1 MRGDGDSSIVLG
13 MAPDSLSVCVV
24 VKIGNSSFLGSPF
37 WTRRMRNRFK
47 NTTLWAMTPTL
58 VLLAAGMSTR
68 YGRLKQLEPV
78 GPEGEALLDYS
89 VFDAHRAGIRRV
101 LLIIREELQDAFEAH
116 VEGRWPE
123 DLEVVYHYQ
132 RLDDLPGLDPALPWS
147 ILVPSAVEN
156 RTKPWGTAHALLTAK
171 AKLPGPFFVLNA
183 DDFYGESAFQVAAGF
198 TDLSGDSPSFGL
210 VTYTL
215 GETLS
220 DHGGVNRGVCQVDND
235 GSLKGIHEVLDIRN
249 RSEGLSG
256 ETVEGKGLDLSG
268 EEPIS
273 TNFWVFTRAV
283 FPLLRAAFKDFLQGV
298 VHSKEGQPEFLIPS
312 VVNEVLE
319 EGRGQVRCVPTRSR
333 FLGITHP
340 EDRQGVVDGLEEMT
354 VAGEYPRP
362 LWK

>member
-1 MRGDGDSSIVLG
+1 
-13 MAPDSLSVCVV
+13 
-24 VKIGNSSFLGSPF
+24 
-37 WTRRMRNRFK
+37 MRNRFK

-89 VFDAHRAGIRRV
+89 VFDAHRAGIRRI

-116 VEGRWPE
+116 VKGRWPE
-123 DLEVVYHYQ
+123 ELEVVYHYQ

-147 ILVPSAVEN
+147 ELVPSAVGN

-183 DDFYGESAFQVAAGF
+183 DDFYGESAFQVATGF
-198 TDLSGDSPSFGL
+198 SDLPGDSLSFGL
-210 VTYTL
+210 VTYSL

-220 DHGGVNRGVCQVDND
+220 DHGGVNRGVCQVDD
-235 GSLKGIHEVLDIRN
+235 HGYLKGIREVLGIQN
-249 RSEGLSG
+249 RSGGLSG
-256 ETVEGKGLDLSG
+256 ETVEGEWLDLSG
-268 EEPIS
+268 KEPIS
-273 TNFWVFTRAV
+273 TNFWIFTPTV
-283 FPLLRAAFKDFLQGV
+283 FPVLGAAFEEFLRGV
-298 VHSKEGQPEFLIPS
+298 AHSTEGQPEFLIPS

-319 EGRGQVRCVPTRSR
+319 EQRARVRCVSTRSR

-340 EDRQGVVDGLEEMT
+340 DDRQGVVDGLEEMT
-354 VAGEYPRP
+354 AAGEYPRP